1 MIGFSIVLPIVAI
14 LSKVLSCSIPAHLLG
29 MRLKDSLILGF
40 GMSPRGE
47 VAMAIALIGLNHNL
61 IDQEVFVS
69 LILMSILTTA
79 IASVVLRN
87 WSTES

>member
-1 MIGFSIVLPIVAI
+1 
-14 LSKVLSCSIPAHLLG
+14 
-29 MRLKDSLILGF
+29 
-40 GMSPRGE
+40 MSPRGE